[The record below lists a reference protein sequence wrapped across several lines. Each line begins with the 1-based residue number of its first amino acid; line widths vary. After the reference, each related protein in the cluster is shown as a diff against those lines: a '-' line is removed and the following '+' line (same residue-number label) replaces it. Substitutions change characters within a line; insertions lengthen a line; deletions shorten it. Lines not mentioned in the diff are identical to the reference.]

1 MIVFP
6 RERPFLILSCQ
17 TGLSLCSF
25 ISTSIPDFS
34 TFQVDQSAS
43 RVTLNRHVPLCI
55 HVALARQSTPPPV
68 VVPTDVENYV
78 SHTLKTTK
86 PLPPITWNNFLSELN
101 WLNVAILGLTPVL
114 SIIGAYHKVAVGDSA
129 LFRVLLLFHGAWCHR
144 GLPSSVGSSQLQ
156 RGQVPAVFPCYC
168 GCRGPSRGSI
178 KWWSR
183 GHRAHHRYTDTELD
197 PYNAG
202 EGFWYSHMGWMLV
215 KPRRKPGVADVSDL
229 SKNEV
234 VRWQHKY
241 YIPLILF
248 MSFALPTIIPWLA
261 WGDARGG
268 YVYAGLV
275 RLLFVHHSTFCVN
288 SLAHWLG
295 ESPFDD
301 KHSPRD
307 HLITALCT
315 IGEGYHN
322 FHHQF
327 PMDYRNA
334 IKWYQYDPT
343 KWFIWVCQQLGL
355 ASHLKVFPDNEVRKG
370 QLTMQLKRLRETQES
385 LAWPS
390 DSNDLPVISWDSYI
404 EQSAKRPLILVSG
417 FIHDVASFIDEHPG
431 GALDHQV
438 HRQGRHHH
446 RVLRRRVR
454 PLERRAQPPGDEARR
469 CPTRRYPPR
478 VSMRRS
484 FPPSQRLKIARYA
497 ELSSPNASSTAYSDL
512 DDKEGI
518 LGVKVWEDF
527 NYYATLYAND
537 NHTFRTVIWR
547 SAFGSGLTHSLTLT
561 GSTYAHHGMWLSPP
575 NCPSTYFYF
584 DIQWP
589 PAPTRPENDCLTPAG
604 FTFMWLRIDEGVGV
618 SIFTTSTPT
627 RARSL
632 ATETAG
638 MPTSNRLP
646 ITSTFGRLAM
656 LHLSLAIPTR
666 DTRALDDGIRV
677 FSDPKWADRR
687 FGYKTP
693 REASS
698 PQLAR
703 NALLCPDGKPN
714 NISFSFYADTARFLS
729 LDLATPSDH
738 NPVRVDF
745 TWTPATTLRQ
755 SDLQGRRATPDVV
768 Q

>member
-1 MIVFP
+1 MSSVYP
-6 RERPFLILSCQ
+6 RRASP
-17 TGLSLCSF
+17 
-25 ISTSIPDFS
+25 P
-34 TFQVDQSAS
+34 VDA
-43 RVTLNRHVPLCI
+43 
-55 HVALARQSTPPPV
+55 PPV

-114 SIIGAYHKVAVGDSA
+114 SIIGAYHTKLRWETA
-129 LFRVLLLFHGAWCHR
+129 LFSVFYYYFTGLGITAGYHRLWAHRSYNAGKFLQYFLAIAGA
-144 GLPSSVGSSQLQ
+144 G
-156 RGQVPAVFPCYC
+156 AVE
-168 GCRGPSRGSI
+168 GSI

-431 GALDHQV
+431 GAHWIIKYIGKDATTAFFGGVYDHSNAAHNLLAMKRV
-438 HRQGRHHH
+438 GVLHGGIPQG
-446 RVLRRRVR
+446 V
-454 PLERRAQPPGDEARR
+454 DEK
-469 CPTRRYPPR
+469 
-478 VSMRRS
+478 VI
-484 FPPSQRLKIARYA
+484 PPSQRLKIARYA

-518 LGVKVWEDF
+518 LG
-527 NYYATLYAND
+527 
-537 NHTFRTVIWR
+537 
-547 SAFGSGLTHSLTLT
+547 
-561 GSTYAHHGMWLSPP
+561 
-575 NCPSTYFYF
+575 
-584 DIQWP
+584 
-589 PAPTRPENDCLTPAG
+589 
-604 FTFMWLRIDEGVGV
+604 
-618 SIFTTSTPT
+618 
-627 RARSL
+627 
-632 ATETAG
+632 
-638 MPTSNRLP
+638 
-646 ITSTFGRLAM
+646 
-656 LHLSLAIPTR
+656 
-666 DTRALDDGIRV
+666 
-677 FSDPKWADRR
+677 
-687 FGYKTP
+687 
-693 REASS
+693 
-698 PQLAR
+698 
-703 NALLCPDGKPN
+703 
-714 NISFSFYADTARFLS
+714 
-729 LDLATPSDH
+729 
-738 NPVRVDF
+738 
-745 TWTPATTLRQ
+745 
-755 SDLQGRRATPDVV
+755 
-768 Q
+768 